1 MTDNFFTSLAQR
13 EAQPVTEDIAKVRAW
28 FSLLGGFTDIER
40 HLRRVMAG
48 SGLNLPRFDILL
60 LLSHHAEG
68 LNMSELA
75 KQLVVSNGNVTGVV
89 RHLESDGFVV
99 RVADQGDRRIQTVRL
114 TDKGRLEFK
123 ANYEKY
129 VATIVGAFK
138 QLSSEDIEFLARIML
153 KVASG
158 GRLGEDCHDRR

>member
-1 MTDNFFTSLAQR
+1 MVKKISPILGLPDSQRLCISRNKSMLKRETQHATD
-13 EAQPVTEDIAKVRAW
+13 DMAKVRAW

-75 KQLVVSNGNVTGVV
+75 KQLDDLKNKQVDDLKYIKDQ
-89 RHLESDGFVV
+89 LEVIG
-99 RVADQGDRRIQTVRL
+99 ILL
-114 TDKGRLEFK
+114 TQNKNSELAFHEAAEEHYRYLTEIERGRP
-123 ANYEKY
+123 
-129 VATIVGAFK
+129 
-138 QLSSEDIEFLARIML
+138 
-153 KVASG
+153 
-158 GRLGEDCHDRR
+158 